1 MDSKSLSQYLERE
14 HSRHR
19 VYKVPKV
26 GGDVLGMVKPR
37 QGGFGVAKGIIQD
50 GGSRG

>member
-14 HSRHR
+14 HSRQR
-19 VYKVPKV
+19 VYEVPKAD
-26 GGDVLGMVKPR
+26 GNVLGMVKPR
-37 QGGFGVAKGIIQD
+37 QGGFGVAKGIRQD